1 MNAACCPQPAAIH
14 ALAHLCW
21 LLLLCSCCVLVLV
34 AHAARRTTAIAAA
47 RGARDASL
55 LDPLAEL
62 FEDDAML
69 INANLCNTVYAFAEP
84 ACGGRGIVAHLKEF
98 WFGPWDVEVSAE

>member
-1 MNAACCPQPAAIH
+1 M
-14 ALAHLCW
+14 
-21 LLLLCSCCVLVLV
+21 
-34 AHAARRTTAIAAA
+34 
-47 RGARDASL
+47 